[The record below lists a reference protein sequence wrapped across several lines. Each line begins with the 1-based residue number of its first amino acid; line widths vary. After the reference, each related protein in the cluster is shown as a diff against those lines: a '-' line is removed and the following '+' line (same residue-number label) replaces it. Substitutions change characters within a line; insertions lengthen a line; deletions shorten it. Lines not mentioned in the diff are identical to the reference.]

1 MPLPLNT
8 LYDSSNLNL
17 TVDDLYDKCKS
28 MCDRMTI
35 SCHEQSMIYDC
46 TKAQSSSMT
55 WFEQRIGRV
64 SSSVVYRVL
73 HTSIEKPSTSL
84 LMQICNPSTAP
95 INTRPILWGRQQEQV
110 TLKEYSQ
117 IVSPEHQNFSI
128 TKTGFLIDQE
138 HPFIGVSADSI
149 STCEYHGKRT
159 RTSLQTQIVASMIA
173 TNWNYRIHI
182 IVRFSYKCRCM
193 MWVIVTKSVFVMCI
207 LPELLTRQLQH
218 TKERYCIK
226 RQFVLYMPNTWGCD
240 NVNCKYQWFHLDCIN
255 MKQVP
260 KSVWYCHFCKQ

>member
-1 MPLPLNT
+1 MPSNFTTLAKAKSHKRRQVKQFATEEEQQQLIKALYACSSKPVVLSTFSGVSNKFHWTKQAPAHSKMPLPLNT

-17 TVDDLYDKCKS
+17 TVDDLYAKCKS
-28 MCDRMTI
+28 ICDRMTI

-64 SSSVVYRVL
+64 SSSVVHRVL

-95 INTRPILWGRQQEQV
+95 INTPPILWGRQQEQV

-128 TKTGFLIDQE
+128 TTTGFLIDQE

-149 STCEYHGKRT
+149 STCECHGKRT

-173 TNWNYRIHI
+173 TN
-182 IVRFSYKCRCM
+182 
-193 MWVIVTKSVFVMCI
+193 
-207 LPELLTRQLQH
+207 
-218 TKERYCIK
+218 
-226 RQFVLYMPNTWGCD
+226 
-240 NVNCKYQWFHLDCIN
+240 
-255 MKQVP
+255 
-260 KSVWYCHFCKQ
+260 